1 MDRESMSNEE
11 NYCFD
16 VAGYLIVK
24 GVLTKAKVE
33 RLNAAFEQTGA
44 SENLLSVPAPGRDP
58 FRDLLVHPHLVW
70 YLNQIMGHGFILDSQ
85 PELIC
90 DQTRTADS
98 PLVGGNE
105 PRNPGHAYYYQNG
118 RRFSE
123 SVQAIW
129 ALGDVGA
136 GEGGLVAV
144 PCSHKSF
151 VETPDDLAAGKD
163 DMDLVRQF
171 ELEAGDL
178 LLVSGALLQG
188 YRSWSGKG
196 ELRLLSYQ
204 FVARGVIQSAGTGPY
219 TQEDPTPEWMS
230 NITPEQRA
238 SLYKPG
244 YRSTSPPPSLVTD
257 GESVHL
263 DEDRSVYHPSIYI
276 KDPDAAIDEKEFY
289 FWDLCG
295 HLVLRNVMDEEWL
308 AIANEAIDKF
318 EDRIEVGGELSGGST
333 ALAGTGR
340 PLLNGLLELPEPWC
354 EPFRKMVAHPVVEHR
369 LNWMGASGG
378 RMGGAT
384 GFCSVQGGSGH
395 SLHDGNEPS
404 NPGRGYVFQNG
415 RSYCEAITV
424 TWQLRDVPDGLGGF
438 ACVPGSHKAQYRM
451 PPGIRSC
458 DDHMGLVTQPVLKA
472 GDVVFFMDGAQSH
485 GALAWKNPVP
495 RRGVLIKYS
504 SRNFNRSGGEM
515 VHPENR
521 WGDLVEGM
529 SDAQLAVMRG
539 PDRDVFAQNVP
550 RLDVTNGEIEVSY
563 ERGSGLYSK
572 DAPTGPSEKK

>member
-1 MDRESMSNEE
+1 
-11 NYCFD
+11 
-16 VAGYLIVK
+16 
-24 GVLTKAKVE
+24 
-33 RLNAAFEQTGA
+33 
-44 SENLLSVPAPGRDP
+44 
-58 FRDLLVHPHLVW
+58 
-70 YLNQIMGHGFILDSQ
+70 
-85 PELIC
+85 
-90 DQTRTADS
+90 
-98 PLVGGNE
+98 
-105 PRNPGHAYYYQNG
+105 
-118 RRFSE
+118 
-123 SVQAIW
+123 
-129 ALGDVGA
+129 
-136 GEGGLVAV
+136 
-144 PCSHKSF
+144 
-151 VETPDDLAAGKD
+151 
-163 DMDLVRQF
+163 
-171 ELEAGDL
+171 
-178 LLVSGALLQG
+178 
-188 YRSWSGKG
+188 
-196 ELRLLSYQ
+196 
-204 FVARGVIQSAGTGPY
+204 
-219 TQEDPTPEWMS
+219 
-230 NITPEQRA
+230 
-238 SLYKPG
+238 
-244 YRSTSPPPSLVTD
+244 
-257 GESVHL
+257 
-263 DEDRSVYHPSIYI
+263 
-276 KDPDAAIDEKEFY
+276 
-289 FWDLCG
+289 
-295 HLVLRNVMDEEWL
+295 
-308 AIANEAIDKF
+308 
-318 EDRIEVGGELSGGST
+318 
-333 ALAGTGR
+333 
-340 PLLNGLLELPEPWC
+340 
-354 EPFRKMVAHPVVEHR
+354 
-369 LNWMGASGG
+369 MGASGG

-472 GDVVFFMDGAQSH
+472 GDVVFFMDGAQTH